1 VEEELNK
8 SNCESCTSSGNFEID
23 VYGAD
28 FESNERKNYNNYSD
42 ESSTEIENTEIESEM
57 YEAAL

>member
-1 VEEELNK
+1 MEEDLNK

-28 FESNERKNYNNYSD
+28 FESNEIKNDYNNSG